1 MFNAT
6 GKTLRTK
13 EIPPR
18 LRRYILLQ
26 TEKFRYQR
34 LMISVN
40 CRNGEEIVH
49 IRRGKK
55 VGGGERRRNK
65 GPSKTKIGR

>member
-6 GKTLRTK
+6 GESLRAK

-26 TEKFRYQR
+26 TEKYRYQN
-34 LMISVN
+34 SVMSVDF
-40 CRNGEEIVH
+40 RNGEEIVH
-49 IRRGKK
+49 IRRGRKI
-55 VGGGERRRNK
+55 GGGERRRNQ